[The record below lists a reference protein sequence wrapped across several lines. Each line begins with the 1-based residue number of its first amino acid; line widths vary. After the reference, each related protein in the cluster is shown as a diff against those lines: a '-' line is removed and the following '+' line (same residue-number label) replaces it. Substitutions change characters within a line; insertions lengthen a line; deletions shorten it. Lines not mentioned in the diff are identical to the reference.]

1 MLLRSDSELLT
12 HLKKLSPR
20 WFDTFWG
27 WEKDFL
33 RACVCV
39 YICTY
44 MCVHFLFW
52 GGGSEPWKTSP
63 SDPHS
68 NSSMFYGE
76 LLNFWALELQVEAL
90 TSFKKCC
97 KTQLYYYFLTGKIK
111 LTYDWKCSVLKYFWS
126 PPQKVGNLSRHWRIE
141 LPKSKCC
148 QLFYVR
154 SPLY

>member
-1 MLLRSDSELLT
+1 MLIRSDSELLT

-33 RACVCV
+33 RACVCIRV
-39 YICTY
+39 YMYVCALS
-44 MCVHFLFW
+44 FL
-52 GGGSEPWKTSP
+52 GGMQWTLKNKS
-63 SDPHS
+63 SDPRS

-76 LLNFWALELQVEAL
+76 SLNFWALELQVEAL